1 MIKLRKGVNKI
12 SLVEVCNN
20 NGVSVDIIA
29 DDNGDILNVNENI
42 NGYEISQEGEN
53 IVLKKDGKVNS
64 IKDMENL
71 IDLLKCD
78 ILNLERMV
86 GIANYIQDRI

>member
-20 NGVSVDIIA
+20 NGISVDIIA
-29 DDNGDILNVNENI
+29 DKDGDILNINEQI
-42 NGYEISQEGEN
+42 NGYELLQQDNN
-53 IVLKKDGKVNS
+53 IVLRKDGKLNS
-64 IKDMENL
+64 IKDIENL

-86 GIANYIQDRI
+86 GIASYIQDRI